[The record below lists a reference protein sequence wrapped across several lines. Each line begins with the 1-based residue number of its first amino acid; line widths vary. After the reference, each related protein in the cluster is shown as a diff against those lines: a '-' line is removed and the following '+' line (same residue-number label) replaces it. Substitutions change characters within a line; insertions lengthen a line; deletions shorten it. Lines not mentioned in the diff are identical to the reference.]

1 MRTSR
6 CVICSSTDVFGA
18 FSTTISGDR
27 VMICNKC
34 IQFIRLISPENI
46 RDTQYDEFF
55 SCLKGKR
62 DIVINSEPYGKFG
75 LSHKAQ
81 IEYLTALGTQYTLVD
96 REDRHATNK
105 YGKYT
110 EVNNDRYWDTR
121 LARDDRILVNIVRN
135 MGDEASGPM
144 ATLTIVSIP
153 IDVEWKIESF
163 QGEEWVAEKHRVW
176 F

>member
-6 CVICSSTDVFGA
+6 CVICASTDVFGS

-27 VMICNKC
+27 VMVCNRC
-34 IQFIRLISPENI
+34 IQFIKLISPENV

-55 SCLKGKR
+55 SCLHGKR
-62 DIVINSEPYGKFG
+62 EVVINSEPYGKFC

-81 IEYLTALGTQYTLVD
+81 IEYLNILSIPYQITD
-96 REDRHATNK
+96 RRDRHSTNK

-110 EVNNDRYWDTR
+110 VVNGDVFWDTR
-121 LARDDRILVNIVRN
+121 LARDDKTLISIIRKL
-135 MGDEASGPM
+135 GPDADGPM
-144 ATLTIVSIP
+144 ATLNIVSIP
-153 IDVEWKIESF
+153 MDVDWKIESF
-163 QGEEWVAEKHRVW
+163 QGEEWVAEKHRIW